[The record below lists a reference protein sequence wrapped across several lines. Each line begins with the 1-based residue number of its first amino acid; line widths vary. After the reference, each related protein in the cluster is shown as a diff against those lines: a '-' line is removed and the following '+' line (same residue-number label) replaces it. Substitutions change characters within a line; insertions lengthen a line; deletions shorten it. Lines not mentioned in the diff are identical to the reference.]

1 MTSIHGTAHGAAILV
16 LSAFFSF
23 GAPQKSLAQDP
34 DTSPAADTISVS
46 ASIGPSWMVLPEN
59 RFFGVFRSLIR
70 PEPRLSDLPTDDTE
84 DGVAGTAIN
93 LRFEL
98 TPYDMELPFGADR
111 VRIRSGFDQ
120 YDSATRARF
129 VQTAPVFPNAVQNG
143 WASLDNLGVI
153 GTPNGGEIL
162 ETQTDR
168 DFDRLSLDA
177 FVVWEVPA
185 SSTKGVAFF
194 AGPSWRYLAER
205 TDISASAESPFPPPT
220 TMTLGE
226 DMVTQPPDP
235 GRSLVESVRLSVLF
249 GFWVQ
254 GPVSVAHA

>member
-1 MTSIHGTAHGAAILV
+1 VRI
-16 LSAFFSF
+16 
-23 GAPQKSLAQDP
+23 
-34 DTSPAADTISVS
+34 VS
-46 ASIGPSWMVLPEN
+46 ALE
-59 RFFGVFRSLIR
+59 
-70 PEPRLSDLPTDDTE
+70 
-84 DGVAGTAIN
+84 VASTNMTAQ
-93 LRFEL
+93 
-98 TPYDMELPFGADR
+98 R
-111 VRIRSGFDQ
+111 VR
-120 YDSATRARF
+120 
-129 VQTAPVFPNAVQNG
+129 TAPVFPNAVQNG

-226 DMVTQPPDP
+226 DIDTHYLGVSAGVSSSHALAPRWTFSADAVVSLLHVSTEYEGFYSDSTRNPDVSRALSEDTVAIEFELE
-235 GRSLVESVRLSVLF
+235 GQVQFALTEATSLSLSAKGTFLSDARQMNYGDNSGSNPLRIEYGQMFGGQLSV
-249 GFWVQ
+249 G
-254 GPVSVAHA
+254 VSHRF